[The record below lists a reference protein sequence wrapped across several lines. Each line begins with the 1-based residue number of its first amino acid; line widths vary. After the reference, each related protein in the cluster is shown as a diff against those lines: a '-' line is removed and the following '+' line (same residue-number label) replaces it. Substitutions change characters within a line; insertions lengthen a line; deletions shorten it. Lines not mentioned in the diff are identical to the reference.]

1 MAPPGLEQPE
11 LGAIITGGQSK
22 NLKWVGN
29 GDLEKKKMASAQ
41 GTRILIYIQNIKYF
55 TAIDQKGHLLRRKLY

>member
-29 GDLEKKKMASAQ
+29 RDLEKKRWLQHRVQ
-41 GTRILIYIQNIKYF
+41 GFSFIFRI
-55 TAIDQKGHLLRRKLY
+55 